1 MAKTFRPWSPRQ
13 AFLLPPSP
21 TEWLA
26 EGHLAYFVLDVVEE
40 LDLSVVLSHY
50 ERELRGYPPH
60 HPRMMVGLLLYGY
73 AIGVC
78 SSRQLE
84 RRTHEDVAFR
94 VLCGGAHPDHTSI
107 SEFRRIHLEPLS
119 KLFVQVLQ
127 LCRRAGLVRLGHVAV
142 DGTKMKANASKHKA
156 MSHARMK
163 DEQQRLQALVDELMS
178 KAESVDRDE
187 DAKHGVGK
195 PAEDLP
201 EDLRRAQTRLARI
214 RKAKAELEAEAK
226 LAHERST
233 AEDDDDDRGGGGGGG
248 GTGGG
253 DELPSHRVPTLR
265 DGSPTEK
272 AQRNFTDPDSRI
284 MKTNDGFVQGYN
296 AQVAVD
302 EHAQI
307 IVAHTLTN
315 QPPDVEHLVPIV
327 EQVVDHCGAA
337 PRVLTAD
344 SGYYSD
350 RNVKRVQFRGTD
362 VFIATERV
370 RHGAQRLSVR
380 GRPPKRLTPKQR
392 MARKMRTKRGS
403 RIYARRKTIV
413 EPVFGQFKMA
423 RGLRGF
429 LLRGVAKARGEWALM
444 CVGHNLRKLHTART
458 TA

>member
-26 EGHLAYFVLDVVEE
+26 EGHLAYFVLEVVEE
-40 LDLSVVLSHY
+40 LDVSALFAHY
-50 ERELRGYPPH
+50 ERELRGYPPY
-60 HPRMMVGLLLYGY
+60 HPRMMVALLLYGY

-84 RRTHEDVAFR
+84 RRTYEDVAFR

-107 SEFRRIHLEPLS
+107 SEFRRIHLESLS

-127 LCRRAGLVRLGHVAV
+127 LCRKAGLVRLGHVAV

-156 MSHARMK
+156 MSHGRMK
-163 DEQQRLQALVDELMS
+163 DEEQRLQALVDELMS

-187 DAKHGVGK
+187 DEKHGVGK
-195 PAEDLP
+195 AIEDLP
-201 EDLRRAQTRLARI
+201 EDLRRAQSRLARI

-233 AEDDDDDRGGGGGGG
+233 ADEGDGG
-248 GTGGG
+248 GTGS

-265 DGSPTEK
+265 DGAPTEK
-272 AQRNFTDPDSRI
+272 AQRNFTDPESRI
-284 MKTNDGFVQGYN
+284 MKTNDGFLQGYN
-296 AQVAVD
+296 AQAAVD

-307 IVAHTLTN
+307 IVAQALTN
-315 QPPDVEHLVPIV
+315 QPPDVEHLVPMV
-327 EQVVDHCGAA
+327 EQVVDNCGAA

-344 SGYYSD
+344 SGYYSE
-350 RNVKRVQFRGTD
+350 RNVKRVQSRGTD

-370 RHGAQRLSVR
+370 RHGSQRLSVR
-380 GRPPKRLTPKQR
+380 GRPPAGLTPKQR
-392 MARKMRTKRGS
+392 MARKVRTKRGS

-413 EPVFGQFKMA
+413 EPVFGQLKMA

-444 CVGHNLRKLHTART
+444 CVGHNLRKLHRART